1 MILSDKKIKE
11 YINNKKIIVEPFEE
25 SLVGPASLD
34 IRLGFKFRVFKN
46 INKESI
52 DIKNYKD
59 EIIYRSEEK
68 DYVIY
73 HGEYSDLY
81 NVKREDIPIVIHPGE
96 FILAS
101 IYEYIELPKNI
112 AAQINGRSSIGRLGI
127 LVHTSAGW
135 IDPGYAG
142 HLTLEIYN
150 VNKFPIK
157 LYPLTKIAQI
167 VFHELD
173 EDVEFSYRDRKTS
186 KYVFEDG
193 ATESRISRD
202 YR

>member
-73 HGEYSDLY
+73 H
-81 NVKREDIPIVIHPGE
+81 
-96 FILAS
+96 
-101 IYEYIELPKNI
+101 
-112 AAQINGRSSIGRLGI
+112 
-127 LVHTSAGW
+127 
-135 IDPGYAG
+135 
-142 HLTLEIYN
+142 
-150 VNKFPIK
+150 
-157 LYPLTKIAQI
+157 
-167 VFHELD
+167 
-173 EDVEFSYRDRKTS
+173 
-186 KYVFEDG
+186 
-193 ATESRISRD
+193 
-202 YR
+202 